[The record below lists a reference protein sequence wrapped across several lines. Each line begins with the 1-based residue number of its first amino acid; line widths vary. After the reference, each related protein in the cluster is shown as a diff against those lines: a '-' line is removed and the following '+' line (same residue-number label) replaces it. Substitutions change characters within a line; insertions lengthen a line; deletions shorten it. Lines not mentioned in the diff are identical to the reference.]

1 MVENFRHAAQQFF
14 CVTVCV
20 FYVAC
25 VRARRAWARVRARG
39 GTGVG
44 CRGVCGRGWARVGA
58 WACRRGGVP
67 VGVCGAW
74 RRFFGAVGVHF
85 LRFFGARGAFFLRVF
100 GRNNAH
106 RGAWRGPG
114 KCPGGLARAIFTGAN
129 PHKTGVSAFVH
140 RERL

>member
-1 MVENFRHAAQQFF
+1 VG
-14 CVTVCV
+14 CGV
-20 FYVAC
+20 FDGLLSVFVQIKC
-25 VRARRAWARVRARG
+25 ARRRGKKAQKSGLAQILVR
-39 GTGVG
+39 
-44 CRGVCGRGWARVGA
+44 
-58 WACRRGGVP
+58 VP

-100 GRNNAH
+100 GRNNAR